1 MLRSGGS
8 TTFLALMAVFA
19 TVGGMLLLD
28 DGAEAVDYGAVLT
41 PKDPTLVRFTEPGGE
56 AWFNWTLTNTYV
68 YGANENVTADVLGQ
82 PFNWQ
87 HFLAASTVKGVRTS
101 TNRLMLDLSI
111 HETANLSLTMTP
123 PMNAPNGTYWMT
135 LSVTVDEDP
144 SVNYS
149 QRFCV
154 VIGTLEPWFGLA
166 KSPINGRFSV
176 IPPAKLSLRFVL
188 FNDGSTA
195 DRFHIAY
202 NTSKWEEGWVIGT
215 NPSNQQIDEL
225 GWTSELPVD
234 PARSH
239 PFYFDLF
246 MIIPAE
252 APGDLLCKCDVS
264 AMSEAGQTTEA
275 MTVSFEVATLQFYD
289 FQVYIDGSDARA
301 GLPGEQVEFQLR
313 IHNRGN
319 GPDVFTIEPA
329 WDEDLNPG
337 FAAFAIPH
345 TIVIASNETGL
356 VSYVVRVPE
365 AAPKKVYFFTA
376 EIHSSSHDL
385 AMATKTLGVEVGQ
398 FFALELS
405 SPDVNA
411 STDPGGVLEFEV
423 FVKNVGNGLDSI
435 KLHLEGVPS
444 KWINYTQPDEHSLL
458 QNEEGRSTIRII
470 VPSQFDEAPIG
481 SYNITVVANSA
492 RSSASARFD
501 IRIDI
506 TQFYRVDWMYLDDPI
521 TADEAPMAQSNII
534 KPRRTVNPYER
545 NYIDIPL
552 EIKNFGNGE
561 DNLEVWGWAVNDRVT
576 VVVAPTTTLLKR
588 DETRLIK
595 VRIEVPQDLPP
606 GVYSLFVNATSQD
619 RTTKVKIVP
628 LDFEVFNIDG
638 RVPPIPTYIDPVQG
652 DTVRSEISVDVG
664 ANMSFK
670 IRIENNGTK
679 AMSGVLLRVYDV
691 FLDKQGNLVRWNF
704 FNFTTTPIAVGDK
717 FTVGERPH
725 TAQNPSIS
733 WWANVTGQHT
743 MEFRIFYD
751 YQSVAANDISSV
763 NITVKELKD
772 EATVLEQFGF
782 IGLIV
787 AVAVAVIIAIAYV
800 FVLRRKPEVD
810 KDLYSSIYGGEFEEP
825 MALEGEA
832 APAADAGPQL
842 TAEQQALYGDD
853 YGTGGEEGAYDEGEY
868 DDEAYEDEVQK

>member
-345 TIVIASNETGL
+345 TIAIASNETGL
-356 VSYVVRVPE
+356 VSYIVRVPE

-470 VPSQFDEAPIG
+470 VPSQFDEAPMG
-481 SYNITVVANSA
+481 SYNFTVIATSA
-492 RSSASARFD
+492 RSSATASLILSIELAQFN
-501 IRIDI
+501 RIEWL
-506 TQFYRVDWMYLDDPI
+506 YMDDPM
-521 TADEAPMAQSNII
+521 TDDMAPIAQANMF
-534 KPRRTVNPYER
+534 KPRRTVNPIQTDHIEF
-545 NYIDIPL
+545 L
-552 EIKNFGNGE
+552 LQLKNFGNGI
-561 DNLEVWGWAVNDRVT
+561 DNVSIWAWTDDDMLEVTVTPVAATLASGDRCSVSVVVVFPRDLSVGTHKFTVNTTSENRTTPVKVVPLEFDAVN
-576 VVVAPTTTLLKR
+576 L
-588 DETRLIK
+588 
-595 VRIEVPQDLPP
+595 DL
-606 GVYSLFVNATSQD
+606 Q
-619 RTTKVKIVP
+619 
-628 LDFEVFNIDG
+628 
-638 RVPPIPTYIDPVQG
+638 VPPHPTYNDPTNGSSMLSDLSVAEDATLSFDLTVKNAG
-652 DTVRSEISVDVG
+652 SLPATVLWVEGRDTYFISGEMV
-664 ANMSFK
+664 S
-670 IRIENNGTK
+670 
-679 AMSGVLLRVYDV
+679 RVFINQSIND
-691 FLDKQGNLVRWNF
+691 L
-704 FNFTTTPIAVGDK
+704 AVGDSYRFSAK
-717 FTVGERPH
+717 GYEPRSPPILWSADVPGLHKLEFRVLCANQSDETNDV
-725 TAQNPSIS
+725 AVV
-733 WWANVTGQHT
+733 NVTV
-743 MEFRIFYD
+743 E
-751 YQSVAANDISSV
+751 
-763 NITVKELKD
+763 
-772 EATVLEQFGF
+772 EA
-782 IGLIV
+782 
-787 AVAVAVIIAIAYV
+787 
-800 FVLRRKPEVD
+800 P
-810 KDLYSSIYGGEFEEP
+810 KDLPEP
-825 MALEGEA
+825 VGVV
-832 APAADAGPQL
+832 PA
-842 TAEQQALYGDD
+842 
-853 YGTGGEEGAYDEGEY
+853 TGIIVGLAVMIVVLAFARRYLLRSRLRE
-868 DDEAYEDEVQK
+868 